1 MVKELTSN
9 VDFYFTLLDHIQNN
23 RNPIKEMGIYKQQL
37 YYYRRKLVE
46 LGFLKKDKN
55 LWIVL
60 KGKKIDLE
68 HAMNWRDKKIR
79 GHAFIWK
86 VKQDRHYD
94 WKMLLEKNNIPY
106 KLVRGLIPR
115 IFIKDKKVWL
125 GKETI
130 TIYDSKSF
138 YGKNAIES
146 RKYAVYELM
155 SIMNELQRK
164 LGITFKYLFKPTREH
179 YGLIKNELA
188 RQCNK
193 NKEKIIVRDNLD
205 GEWLWVDDSEGMLGE
220 LETGGKG
227 ITKDRTLINQ
237 EVQNWFNDMKKTNFK
252 ITPSFIMNKLSESN
266 EILKETAERINQSS
280 KTSLDTSMVIK
291 QQQDNIIQMQ
301 SEVRGLTE
309 LVSQLAFI
317 IKNMKD
323 K

>member
-37 YYYRRKLVE
+37 YYYRRQLVK

-68 HAMNWRDKKIR
+68 HALNWRDKKIR

-86 VKQDRHYD
+86 VKQERNYD
-94 WKMLLEKNNIPY
+94 WKMLLEKKNIPY
-106 KLVRGLIPR
+106 NLVRGLIPR
-115 IFIKDKKVWL
+115 IFIKDNKVWL
-125 GKETI
+125 GKNTI
-130 TIYDSKSF
+130 TIYSSKSF
-138 YGKNAIES
+138 YGRNAIES
-146 RKYAVYELM
+146 RKYAVLDLLD
-155 SIMNELQRK
+155 IMNELQRK

-179 YGLIKNELA
+179 FGMIKNELA

-193 NKEKIIVRDNLD
+193 DGEKIIVRDNLD

-227 ITKDRTLINQ
+227 LTKDRALINK
-237 EVQNWFNDMKKTNFK
+237 EVQKWFNDMKKTDFK
-252 ITPSFIMNKLSESN
+252 VTPTFIIE
-266 EILKETAERINQSS
+266 
-280 KTSLDTSMVIK
+280 SLDRQRLLNNDSFNQIKMVVNNQEIFDK
-291 QQQDNIIQMQ
+291 NISLHQSVLREMSETLKKIQ
-301 SEVRGLTE
+301 EKL
-309 LVSQLAFI
+309 
-317 IKNMKD
+317 D
-323 K
+323 KL